1 MRLVRLTRRLL
12 EAALVTTGVALL
24 FAIAVLVAA
33 GVVLRKLGAPI
44 GWYDEIAGVLLAW
57 LTWYGAALA
66 ALERA
71 HLGMPDLVALA
82 PPALRVPLVLV
93 RAALVCGTMALVAWF
108 GWQIV
113 AILGDERLV
122 TVPWLTVGVA
132 QSAIPIAASLFVLA
146 ELLTLPDR
154 LAEARA
160 GAAAKDP
167 ERILLEAAR

>member
-1 MRLVRLTRRLL
+1 VPFLRLARRVL
-12 EAALVTTGVALL
+12 EAALVSTGIVLL
-24 FAIAVLVAA
+24 FAIAALVAT

-82 PPALRVPLVLV
+82 PAGWRVGLVPL
-93 RAALVCGTMALVAWF
+93 RALLVCGAMAAIAFF
-108 GWQIV
+108 GWQVV
-113 AILGDERLV
+113 AILGDEKLV

-132 QSAIPIAASLFVLA
+132 QSAIPIAAALFVLA

-154 LAEARA
+154 LTEARA
-160 GAAAKDP
+160 GARAHDP
-167 ERILLEAAR
+167 ERALLEGAR

>member
-1 MRLVRLTRRLL
+1 MPFLRLARRVL
-12 EAALVTTGVALL
+12 EAALVSIGIVLL
-24 FAIAVLVAA
+24 FAIAALVAT

-82 PPALRVPLVLV
+82 PAGWRVGLVLL
-93 RAALVCGTMALVAWF
+93 RALLVCGAMAAIAFF
-108 GWQIV
+108 GWQVV
-113 AILGDERLV
+113 AILGDEKLV

-132 QSAIPIAASLFVLA
+132 QSAIPIAAALFVLA

-154 LAEARA
+154 LTEARA
-160 GAAAKDP
+160 GARAHDP
-167 ERILLEAAR
+167 ERALLKGAR